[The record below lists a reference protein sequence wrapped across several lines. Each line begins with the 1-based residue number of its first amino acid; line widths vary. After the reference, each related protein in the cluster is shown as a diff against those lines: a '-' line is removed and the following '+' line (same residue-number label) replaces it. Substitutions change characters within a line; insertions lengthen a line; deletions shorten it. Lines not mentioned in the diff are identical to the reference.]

1 MDIKYLIILLF
12 LFYILIYI
20 IENNNIINK
29 TYKTY
34 KTNTIKKT
42 VSFAD
47 ENNKP
52 LQTFIKIVN

>member
-29 TYKTY
+29 NN

>member
-12 LFYILIYI
+12 LFYIFIYI
-20 IENNNIINK
+20 IENKNIINK
-29 TYKTY
+29 NN

-52 LQTFIKIVN
+52 LQTLIKIVN

>member
-29 TYKTY
+29 NY

>member
-20 IENNNIINK
+20 IKITNIINK
-29 TYKTY
+29 IYNI
-34 KTNTIKKT
+34 NTIKKT

>member
-29 TYKTY
+29 NY

-42 VSFAD
+42 VSFTD
-47 ENNKP
+47 KNNKQ
-52 LQTFIKIVN
+52 LQTFIKIIN